1 MDMTP
6 RRGQGNKL
14 PTILLTLAGLVI
26 GASGG
31 FAGAVIGALIGFAI
45 GTLIGRSDRVLTLE
59 NRVHRLDLE
68 VGELK
73 ARMAALEARPAQLHH
88 TEAAS
93 LPLPSTALA
102 AEAPPPVGAQ
112 EETETPAP
120 AQKDME
126 RRPAIPATS
135 TETWLTEA
143 KLAEDSPQPASPA
156 MPAEPFERFEIEA
169 PRLPGFKPF
178 AMAKAWLLGG
188 NTLVRAGAV
197 VLFFGL
203 AFLVKF
209 AAEHTT
215 VPIEFRYIGIV
226 LAALVLLGLGWR
238 LRQKRPGFAMALQG
252 LAVAILY
259 LTVFAAY
266 RLHGLLPAGLAFGLL
281 LGVAALSAVLAILQD
296 ALAMAVI
303 GICGGFLAPV
313 LASTGGGSHVG
324 LFSYYALLNAGILGI
339 AWFKAWRPLNV
350 LGFLFTFGIGS
361 AWGWHNYHDDLF
373 ATTEPFLLLFFFLY
387 LAISL
392 LYARRRKQEIARFG
406 ALTLAGERIDYVDAT
421 LVFGTPLAAF
431 GLQYL
436 MLRHTPYG
444 SALSALALGAI
455 YLPLAMLL
463 YRRGREE
470 MRLLVESFLALG
482 VVFASLAVPL
492 GLDAQWTAA
501 SWAIEGAG
509 ILWVG
514 LRQGRRVAQAFG
526 LLLQIGAGLALGRE
540 LNDGYW
546 LSALLISAAGFV
558 SGLSLYRADARQGEG
573 GAVLASADTWSGLCL
588 AWSLSWWWHTG
599 TTEIG
604 RHIVGFGLAAHILFA
619 SGSAALLLLSRR
631 LLHWPA
637 TGVASALLLPL
648 SVMFAIAALMTLPHP
663 AAHYGWLAWPLAM
676 AMLARVLRR
685 QEGGPLAHWLEGGHT
700 VSLWLVAGLTTWQ
713 TWWWFRELGDPGSAW
728 HVLGWALSPL
738 ILLALLNRP
747 ALRTHWP
754 LAAFPRA
761 YGIGA
766 APIALGLWAWVF
778 FANGASDGSAAP
790 LRYVPLANPID
801 LANAGAL
808 LVLLAWLRRVLAEAG
823 LNSPRSLRWVAAGLG
838 ATAFVWMN
846 GILLRSLHHWAAVPF
861 DLGAMLASTL
871 VQAALSLFWALLA
884 LSLMLLATRRGW
896 RPVWLTGAGLMAAVV
911 AKLFLVDL
919 SRVGSIE
926 RIVSFIGVGLLLLV
940 LGYFSPVP
948 PRRGE
953 NE

>member
-1 MDMTP
+1 MS
-6 RRGQGNKL
+6 K
-14 PTILLTLAGLVI
+14 ILFTLIGLVI
-26 GASGG
+26 GASAG
-31 FAGAVIGALIGFAI
+31 FEGAAIGALLGFAI
-45 GTLIGRSDRVLTLE
+45 GNFIGGSDRVLNLE
-59 NRVHRLDLE
+59 NRVTRLRLE
-68 VGELK
+68 VDELK
-73 ARMAALEARPAQLHH
+73 AQLVTLEERLGRSRSPEATPAPRAVSEAPVAAPPPATTQA
-88 TEAAS
+88 EAATPAS
-93 LPLPSTALA
+93 ELEDIEAQALA
-102 AEAPPPVGAQ
+102 ATLE
-112 EETETPAP
+112 PAP
-120 AQKDME
+120 EKPLPE
-126 RRPAIPATS
+126 FEPEP
-135 TETWLTEA
+135 EFE
-143 KLAEDSPQPASPA
+143 PQPVAA
-156 MPAEPFERFEIEA
+156 KATLRAERFE
-169 PRLPGFKPF
+169 RMDLTLPELPSFKPF
-178 AMAKAWLLGG
+178 EAAKAWLLGG

-209 AAEHTT
+209 GAEHTS

-226 LAALVLLGLGWR
+226 LAALALLGLGWR
-238 LRQKRPGFAMALQG
+238 LREKRPGYAMALQG
-252 LAVAILY
+252 LAVALFY
-259 LTVFAAY
+259 LTVFAAF
-266 RLHGLLPAGLAFGLL
+266 RLHGLLPGGLAFALL
-281 LGVAALSAVLAILQD
+281 IAVCALSAALAVLQD
-296 ALAMAVI
+296 AKAMAVI

-313 LASTGGGSHVG
+313 LASTGSGSHVA

-339 AWFKAWRPLNV
+339 AWFKTWRPLNV

-361 AWGWHNYHDDLF
+361 TWGYRSYHDELF

-392 LYARRRKQEIARFG
+392 LYAKRRKQEIVKFG

-436 MLRHTPYG
+436 MVRHTPYG

-463 YRRGREE
+463 YRRDREE

-482 VVFASLAVPL
+482 VVFASLAIPL

-501 SWAIEGAG
+501 SWAAEGAG

-526 LLLQIGAGLALGRE
+526 LLLQLGAGLALG
-540 LNDGYW
+540 DGMDNGHW
-546 LSALLISAAGFV
+546 LGGLLISAAGFV
-558 SGLSLYRADARQGEG
+558 SGLTLYRADSRRGEG
-573 GAVLASADTWSGLCL
+573 KAVLPSAGAWSGVCLTWSLC
-588 AWSLSWWWHTG
+588 WWWYAG
-599 TTEIG
+599 TAEIG
-604 RHIVGFGLAAHILFA
+604 RQVSDFGLAANVLFA
-619 SGSAALLLLSRR
+619 SGSAALLLAGRR

-648 SVMFAIAALMTLPHP
+648 LLMFGIAATLTLPHP
-663 AAHYGWLAWPLAM
+663 GAHYGWLAWPLAL
-676 AMLARVLRR
+676 AMLALVLRR
-685 QEGGPLAHWLEGGHT
+685 QEGGPLARWLEAGHMAA
-700 VSLWLVAGLTTWQ
+700 LWLLAGLSTWQ
-713 TWWWFRELGDPGSAW
+713 IWWWFRELGELGSAW
-728 HVLGWALSPL
+728 PVLGWALSPL

-747 ALRTHWP
+747 ALRAHWP
-754 LAAFPRA
+754 MAAFPRA
-761 YGIGA
+761 YGLGA
-766 APIALGLWAWVF
+766 APIALGLWTWVF
-778 FANGASDGSAAP
+778 FANGTSDGSAAP
-790 LRYVPLANPID
+790 LRYVPLVNPLD

-808 LVLLAWLRRVLAEAG
+808 LVLLAWLRRVLADAG
-823 LNSPRSLRWVAAGLG
+823 IASPRSLRMVAAGLG

-846 GILLRSLHHWAAVPF
+846 GILLRSLHHWAEIPF
-861 DLGAMLASTL
+861 NLGTMLDSTL
-871 VQAALSLFWALLA
+871 VQVSLSLFWALLA
-884 LSLMLLATRRGW
+884 LGLMLLATRRGW
-896 RPVWLTGAGLMAAVV
+896 RPVWLTGAGLMATVV